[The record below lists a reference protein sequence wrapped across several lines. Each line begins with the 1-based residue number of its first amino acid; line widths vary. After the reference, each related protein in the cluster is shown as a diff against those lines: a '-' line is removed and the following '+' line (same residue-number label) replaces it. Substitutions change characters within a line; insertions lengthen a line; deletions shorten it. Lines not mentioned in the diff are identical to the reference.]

1 MLADHLGMLSGLV
14 IDSGS
19 GSVMRS
25 CWNAGSVGRSLCW
38 VLLLVILLLEVS
50 KVGHIVHHGGV
61 VGRVVNKWGLV
72 NHSGSMDDRGV
83 MDNRLVNNNVV
94 VGLL

>member
-1 MLADHLGMLSGLV
+1 MLADHLGMLGGLV
-14 IDSGS
+14 IGSGS

-25 CWNAGSVGRSLCW
+25 CWNSGSVARSLCW
-38 VLLLVILLLEVS
+38 VLLLVILLLEVP

-72 NHSGSMDDRGV
+72 NHSGSMDDGGV
-83 MDNRLVNNNVV
+83 VDDRLVNNNVV

>member
-1 MLADHLGMLSGLV
+1 MLSGLV
-14 IDSGS
+14 IDSGG

-25 CWNAGSVGRSLCW
+25 CRDAGSVGRSLCW